1 MGCIIGITIASTTWR
16 LVVVGTSGR
25 SLSPEK
31 EMLFKKARKILASGD
46 KPDVLAAK
54 ILRNPIF
61 DVNEFAFQGN
71 ALSEGQTL
79 LMVRPPHL

>member
-1 MGCIIGITIASTTWR
+1 
-16 LVVVGTSGR
+16 
-25 SLSPEK
+25 
-31 EMLFKKARKILASGD
+31 MLFKKARKILASGD

-79 LMVRPPHL
+79 LMVRPPHLWIRALTCDSLRNWSYGMAISLPHKWHRT